1 MNKNMRCIIVDDEPL
16 ARKGLEDKVQKT
28 GFMDIA
34 GMFSGG
40 VEANRFLSENAVD
53 LMFLDIQ
60 MPDITGLELLQT
72 LKNPPMV
79 IFTTA
84 YSEFALKGFELDVV
98 DYLLKPIDFQ
108 RFLKAANK
116 AKDIFELTHSEQPEA
131 DKVVD
136 DFIYIR
142 ADRQFVK
149 IAFKD
154 IRYIEGMKN
163 YAMLHTTSG
172 KYMTAISLQKIIEQL
187 PDTQFA
193 RINKS
198 YIVNVVYIQ
207 RIVIDFIVLD
217 KNTEIPFGK
226 AFQDDFLAKFVK
238 GNLLERK

>member
-1 MNKNMRCIIVDDEPL
+1 MRCIIVDDEPL
-16 ARKGLEDKVQKT
+16 ARQGLEAKVQKT
-28 GFMDIA
+28 GFIDIVR
-34 GMFSGG
+34 MFSGG
-40 VEANRFLSENAVD
+40 IEANRFLSENAVD

-72 LKNPPMV
+72 LKNQPMV
-79 IFTTA
+79 ILTTA
-84 YSEFALKGFELDVV
+84 YSEFALKGFDLDVI

-116 AKDIFELTHSEQPEA
+116 AKDIFELTHSEHIEA
-131 DKVVD
+131 DKVAD

-163 YAMLHTTSG
+163 YAMLHSTSG
-172 KYMTAISLQKIIEQL
+172 KFMTAISLQKIIEQL

-198 YIVNVVYIQ
+198 YIVNVSYIQ
-207 RIVIDFIVLD
+207 RIMLDFIVLD
-217 KNTEIPFGK
+217 KNIELPFGK
-226 AFQDDFLAKFVK
+226 SFQDDFITKFVK